1 MRCEVNVI
9 KGSRCNVIMR
19 LQRIVLYAG
28 VGVCDDGTCNQ
39 ATWWSDVIASREYN
53 GIVSI
58 HIMLLTAN
66 LSQLVA
72 VATLSGTDDSEQK
85 VPLVAVDCSDQSHC
99 TRCGFS
105 LRGELK
111 RIVFS

>member
-1 MRCEVNVI
+1 MGCGVNVI

-28 VGVCDDGTCNQ
+28 VGVCDDETCNQ

-53 GIVSI
+53 DIVSI
-58 HIMLLTAN
+58 HIMLLT
-66 LSQLVA
+66 SQLVA

-85 VPLVAVDCSDQSHC
+85 VPLVAVD
-99 TRCGFS
+99 
-105 LRGELK
+105 
-111 RIVFS
+111 

>member
-1 MRCEVNVI
+1 M
-9 KGSRCNVIMR
+9 
-19 LQRIVLYAG
+19 LYAG
-28 VGVCDDGTCNQ
+28 VGVCDDETCNQ

-85 VPLVAVDCSDQSHC
+85 VPLVAVD
-99 TRCGFS
+99 
-105 LRGELK
+105 
-111 RIVFS
+111 

>member
-1 MRCEVNVI
+1 MRCEVNII

-19 LQRIVLYAG
+19 LQIIVLYAG
-28 VGVCDDGTCNQ
+28 VGVCDDETCNQ

-66 LSQLVA
+66 LSQ
-72 VATLSGTDDSEQK
+72 S
-85 VPLVAVDCSDQSHC
+85 VDCSDQSHC

>member
-1 MRCEVNVI
+1 MLLCDFRESC
-9 KGSRCNVIMR
+9 CT
-19 LQRIVLYAG
+19 LVLVY
-28 VGVCDDGTCNQ
+28 VMMKRCNQ

-66 LSQLVA
+66 LPQLVA
-72 VATLSGTDDSEQK
+72 VATLPGTDDSEQK

>member
-1 MRCEVNVI
+1 
-9 KGSRCNVIMR
+9 
-19 LQRIVLYAG
+19 
-28 VGVCDDGTCNQ
+28 
-39 ATWWSDVIASREYN
+39 
-53 GIVSI
+53 
-58 HIMLLTAN
+58 MLLTAN
-66 LSQLVA
+66 LPQLVA
-72 VATLSGTDDSEQK
+72 VATLPGTDDSEQK